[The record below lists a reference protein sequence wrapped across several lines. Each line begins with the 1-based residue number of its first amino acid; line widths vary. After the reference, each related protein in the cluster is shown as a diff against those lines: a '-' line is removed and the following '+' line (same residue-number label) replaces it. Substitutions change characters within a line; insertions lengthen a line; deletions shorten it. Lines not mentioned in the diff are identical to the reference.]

1 MKKFVF
7 AVSLALALVLG
18 IGGEVKAENTKG
30 RWHLGGGFSWVATED
45 DIRSNAAFVLFD
57 QPGTDGIPDSG
68 DETIV
73 FFDPRPDDTLSR
85 ETTLQEGFQFDFNA
99 SYGVTPW
106 FSLQVDAGYYQADIV
121 QFDTY
126 VEERSFYRNPN
137 DPTDVIFSDQDEDV
151 VVFKQ
156 SQPIVAGQVTQIP
169 ISLTGVFR
177 FRRDSPLNPYIGVG
191 AGVIIADSTE
201 SDALDALN
209 EKLANSVMLL
219 KGYYSYIDYITC
231 QDPSCLGYGGI
242 NVDVET
248 GTEYHFTGGAEYF
261 FNSNL
266 SVYFDAR
273 YTFASSQ
280 VNIDVDGA
288 DQTQF
293 VIESS
298 ADKLIFCDDPTLN
311 TVDSNGDDI
320 LDTNPFFP
328 VGFDRGSDGLFQLPG
343 MDGALGTP
351 DDFPGCR
358 PGTGTRLR
366 DEILVQGGQ
375 ISLSG
380 LKIGVGIRWYF

>member
-1 MKKFVF
+1 MKKFAF
-7 AVSLALALVLG
+7 AISLAVALVLG
-18 IGGEVKAENTKG
+18 VGGEVKAENTKG

-68 DETIV
+68 DETII

-85 ETTLQEGFQFDFNA
+85 ETTLEEGFQFDFNA

-106 FSLQVDAGYYQADIV
+106 FSLQLDAGYYAADIV

-137 DPTDVIFSDQDEDV
+137 NPTDVVFGVNEQDIF
-151 VVFKQ
+151 VFTQ
-156 SQPIVAGQVTQIP
+156 SQPIVAGTVTQIP
-169 ISLTGVFR
+169 IGLTGVFR
-177 FRRDSPLNPYIGVG
+177 FRRDSPLNPYVGIGG
-191 AGVIIADSTE
+191 GVILADSTE
-201 SDALDALN
+201 SDALNALN
-209 EKLANSVMLL
+209 TKLANAVMVL
-219 KGYYSYIDYITC
+219 KGYYSYIDFITC
-231 QDPSCLGYGGI
+231 QDPSCLPYKGTTV
-242 NVDVET
+242 NVDT
-248 GTEYHFTGGAEYF
+248 GSEWHLTGGAEYF

-266 SVYFDAR
+266 SLYFDAR

-280 VNIDVDGA
+280 VKIDVDGQ

-293 VIESS
+293 VIEST
-298 ADKLIFCDDPTLN
+298 ADKMIFCDDPSLAG
-311 TVDSNGDDI
+311 S
-320 LDTNPFFP
+320 PFFP
-328 VGFDRGSDGLFQLPG
+328 AGFNPDTDGLFQLPG
-343 MDGALGTP
+343 QDGILGTP

-366 DEILVQGGQ
+366 DQILVQGGE

-380 LKIGVGIRWYF
+380 LKVGVGIRWYF

>member
-1 MKKFVF
+1 MKKFAF
-7 AVSLALALVLG
+7 AISLALALVMGLG
-18 IGGEVKAENTKG
+18 GDTTAENTKG
-30 RWHLGGGFSWVATED
+30 RWNIGGGFSWVAVED

-85 ETTLQEGFQFDFNA
+85 ETTLEEGFQFDLNA
-99 SYGVTPW
+99 AYGVTPW
-106 FSLQVDAGYYQADIV
+106 FSLQIDAGYYEANIV

-137 DPTDVIFSDQDEDV
+137 DPTDVVFSDQDEDV
-151 VVFKQ
+151 FVFTQ
-156 SQPIVAGQVTQIP
+156 SQPIVAGTVTQIP

-177 FRRDSPLNPYIGVG
+177 FRRDSPLNPYIGIG
-191 AGVIIADSTE
+191 GGIILAE
-201 SDALDALN
+201 SNESEALAALN
-209 EKLANSVMLL
+209 TKLENSVMLL

-242 NVDVET
+242 NVNVET
-248 GTEYHFTGGAEYF
+248 GSEYHFTAGAEYF
-261 FNSNL
+261 VNSNL
-266 SVYFDAR
+266 SLYFDAR
-273 YTFASSQ
+273 YTFASSAVQ
-280 VNIDVDGA
+280 IDVDGS

-293 VIESS
+293 VYEAT
-298 ADKLIFCDDPTLN
+298 ADKLIFCDDP
-311 TVDSNGDDI
+311 S
-320 LDTNPFFP
+320 LDGSTFFP

-343 MDGALGTP
+343 EDGVLGNE

-366 DEILVQGGQ
+366 DQLLVQGGK

-380 LKIGVGIRWYF
+380 LKVGVGVRWYF

>member
-1 MKKFVF
+1 MKKFAF
-7 AVSLALALVLG
+7 AISLAVALVMGL
-18 IGGEVKAENTKG
+18 GGEATAENTKG
-30 RWHLGGGFSWVATED
+30 RWHLGGGFSWVAVED

-99 SYGVTPW
+99 SYGITPW
-106 FSLQVDAGYYQADIV
+106 FSLQFDAGYYEANIV

-137 DPTDVIFSDQDEDV
+137 DPTDVVFSDQDEDV
-151 VVFKQ
+151 VLFSQ
-156 SQPIVAGQVTQIP
+156 SQPIVAGTVTQIP
-169 ISLTGVFR
+169 LSLTGVFR

-191 AGVIIADSTE
+191 GGVIIAESTE
-201 SDALDALN
+201 SEALLALN
-209 EKLANSVMLL
+209 NKLENAVMLL
-219 KGYYSYIDYITC
+219 EGYYNYIDFGPC
-231 QDPSCLGYGGI
+231 QDPRCLEYDGI
-242 NVDVET
+242 KVDVQT
-248 GTEYHFTGGAEYF
+248 GSEYHFTGGAEYF

-273 YTFASSQ
+273 YTFASAA
-280 VNIDVDGA
+280 VEIDVDGA
-288 DQTQF
+288 DQKQF
-293 VIESS
+293 QYEST
-298 ADKLIFCDDPTLN
+298 ADTFIFCDDPSLN
-311 TVDSNGDDI
+311 GS
-320 LDTNPFFP
+320 PFFP

-343 MDGALGTP
+343 QDGVLGTD

-358 PGTGTRLR
+358 PGTGTRLS
-366 DEILVQGGQ
+366 DQILVQGGE

-380 LKIGVGIRWYF
+380 LKVGVGIRWYF